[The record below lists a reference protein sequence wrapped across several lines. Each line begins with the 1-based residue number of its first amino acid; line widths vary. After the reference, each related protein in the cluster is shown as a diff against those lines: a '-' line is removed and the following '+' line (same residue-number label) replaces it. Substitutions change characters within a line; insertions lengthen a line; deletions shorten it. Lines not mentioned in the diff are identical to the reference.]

1 MITYTFN
8 LENGESYVF
17 EIDPD
22 RIHDPKTPEKA
33 FYTALDYKQCS
44 VCTLSTDEY
53 NNCPPAADLQ
63 DVVDRFSKILSVAD
77 VEVYVET
84 EQRIYYKKTDA
95 QTGLDALLGL
105 MMATSCCPVLGK
117 FSAMAR
123 THLPF
128 ATYFE
133 STSRSIGTYLLKQ
146 YFVMQDGGKP
156 DWELKGLMEFYEEI
170 TIVNEHFA
178 DRVRDASEKDAGVN
192 AVIQLSALSI
202 VLGSSIEEQLD
213 EFKVEFLGS

>member
-8 LENGESYVF
+8 LEGGESYVF

-22 RIHDPKTPEKA
+22 RKHEPDTPELA
-33 FYTALDYKQCS
+33 FWTALSYKQCPM
-44 VCTLSTDEY
+44 CPLSTDEY
-53 NNCPPAADLQ
+53 KNCPPAADLKEA
-63 DVVDRFSKILSVAD
+63 VDRFSKILSVAH

-84 EQRIYYKKTDA
+84 EARIYYKKTDA

-105 MMATSCCPVLGK
+105 MMATSSCPVLGK
-117 FSAMAR
+117 FKTMAR

-128 ATYFE
+128 ATYYE

-156 DWELKGLMEFYEEI
+156 DWELKGLIDFYEEI
-170 TIVNEHFA
+170 TTVNEHFA
-178 DRVRDASEKDAGVN
+178 DRVRDASDKDAGVN

-202 VLGSSIEEQLD
+202 VVGASMEEQLN
-213 EFKVEFLGS
+213 EFKDEFLGT